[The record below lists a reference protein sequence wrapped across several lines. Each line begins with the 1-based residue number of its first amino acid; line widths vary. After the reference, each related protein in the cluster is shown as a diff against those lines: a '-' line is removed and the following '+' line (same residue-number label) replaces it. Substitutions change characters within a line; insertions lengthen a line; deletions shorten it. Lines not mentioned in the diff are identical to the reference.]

1 MPDSNRRISAPT
13 RTLYGYGLLL
23 SGRSRLLWPTWP
35 LELRSLRWRS
45 SINLRSSRI
54 PSHICGPIEI
64 HLEKGMWRLD
74 KNTLIQP
81 TDTPALSQEF
91 QVPQFGQ
98 RLYRRHVSN
107 VPLGGGRKSK
117 TVSLHVESIGRCSE
131 TEDGGITKQT
141 PTRRRHLSR

>member
-13 RTLYGYGLLL
+13 MTLYGYSLLL
-23 SGRSRLLWPTWP
+23 SGRSRLLWLTWP
-35 LELRSLRWRS
+35 LALRSLRWRS

-98 RLYRRHVSN
+98 RLYDVQETCFECTSWWRKKTKFMDETADISLLELRSTVAI
-107 VPLGGGRKSK
+107 VP
-117 TVSLHVESIGRCSE
+117 
-131 TEDGGITKQT
+131 DD
-141 PTRRRHLSR
+141 

>member
-1 MPDSNRRISAPT
+1 MPDSNRRISART
-13 RTLYGYGLLL
+13 RTHYGYYGYGLLL

-35 LELRSLRWRS
+35 LELRSRS

-54 PSHICGPIEI
+54 SSHICGPIEI
-64 HLEKGMWRLD
+64 HLEKWMWRLD

-81 TDTPALSQEF
+81 PDTPTLSQEF

-98 RLYRRHVSN
+98 RLYRKHVSN
-107 VPLGGGRKSK
+107 VPHGGGRKSK